1 MHHVSEIGLDL
12 RLSHIYN
19 FEAFIDKKLL
29 AFNGLGSFCLS
40 SIVGLYLA
48 HEGRDALVLWQTD
61 EQVENFGRVATGSAS
76 TS

>member
-40 SIVGLYLA
+40 SIVGLHFA
-48 HEGRDALVLWQTD
+48 HEGRDALVLW
-61 EQVENFGRVATGSAS
+61 
-76 TS
+76 